1 MNRKTKYMIPAFA
14 AVFALMFT
22 FTPFVMA
29 QEDVELTEKKHAK
42 WGNSEK
48 HFKQENH
55 GKRSILVKGFTGTVQ
70 IAEEMNGE
78 THDKL
83 KDQIT
88 VSLGQAVSVA
98 ESNGVTD
105 AMKAGIGIAKDGED
119 NKYVVWTVTSMDKNA
134 ESEIVTKNI
143 FVVDAGDAE
152 NFTTVTKSFDHS
164 EMKEKIHGDKTMKF
178 EKFQQKFSEP
188 TGDVEVDAAHA
199 QFLDLMQQLRDAY
212 KNGDTDT
219 AQSIKDQLHEL
230 KSSFLNMRNPH
241 F

>member
-1 MNRKTKYMIPAFA
+1 MIPAFA
-14 AVFALMFT
+14 AVFALMFA

-29 QEDVELTEKKHAK
+29 QEDVKLTEEKHAK
-42 WGNSEK
+42 WGDEK
-48 HFKQENH
+48 HFKKENH
-55 GKRSILVKGFTGTVQ
+55 GKKAILVEGFTGTVQ
-70 IAEEMNGE
+70 IPEEMNRE
-78 THDKL
+78 THDRL

-105 AMKAGIGIAKDGED
+105 AMKASIGIAKDGEG
-119 NKYVVWTVTSMDKNA
+119 NKYVVWTITSMNKDA
-134 ESEIVTKNI
+134 ESETVTKKI
-143 FVVDAGDAE
+143 FVVDTGDAE
-152 NFTTVTKSFDHS
+152 NFTTVIKSFDHS
-164 EMKEKIHGDKTMKF
+164 EMKEKMHGDKTAKF

-188 TGDVEVDAAHA
+188 TGDAEVDAARV

-212 KNGDTDT
+212 ENGDADT

-230 KSSFLNMRNPH
+230 KSSFLDMRNPH